1 MMRSCGPGDLTVAIS
16 NCGSGFWANAMANA
30 FMRNIASRDRRIFTL
45 FLTQKMR
52 GLSLLRSVARS
63 VVPGNSSSR
72 NPVVCRKRNPY
83 VSYVT
88 ASVNGV
94 FRLAEIVKRPEKER
108 TDMRLEAA
116 SGDRWLNGR

>member
-1 MMRSCGPGDLTVAIS
+1 
-16 NCGSGFWANAMANA
+16 
-30 FMRNIASRDRRIFTL
+30 
-45 FLTQKMR
+45 MR

-83 VSYVT
+83 VSYAT